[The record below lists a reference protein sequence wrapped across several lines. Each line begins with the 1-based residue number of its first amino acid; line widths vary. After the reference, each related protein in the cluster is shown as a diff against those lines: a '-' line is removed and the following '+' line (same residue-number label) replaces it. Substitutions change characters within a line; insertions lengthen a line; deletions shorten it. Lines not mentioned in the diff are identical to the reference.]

1 MDKIVIMNNINKLQ
15 KGKVPVAVIMI
26 SLNEAHNMKEVL
38 TNLEGWAQE
47 VFLLDSCS
55 QDATVDIAIDH
66 GVKVIQRNFKG
77 FGDQWNFALEN
88 LPISARWVMKLD
100 PDERITDELKSSIE
114 EIIIADKADG
124 IILKRRLY
132 FMGKALPINQK
143 ILRLWK
149 KGTCNFTDVD
159 VNEHPLVDGY
169 MINASGYLEHHDSPN
184 LDHWL
189 IKQNRYTTFEA
200 VSQYKKKPLAIK
212 PKFFGS
218 SLERR
223 MWLKANFWKIPGRYI
238 FLFIYHL
245 LILGAWRAGSI
256 GWKWSHLRTEVYRL
270 WEYKYFEMKSLGKV
284 SERILSH
291 PGKPDSRVR
300 FYKD

>member
-1 MDKIVIMNNINKLQ
+1 MDKIVIMNNISKVQ

-55 QDATVDIAIDH
+55 QDSTVDIALDN
-66 GVKVIQRNFKG
+66 GVTVVQRNFKG
-77 FGDQWNFALEN
+77 FGDQWNFALKN
-88 LPISARWVMKLD
+88 LPISAPWVMKLD
-100 PDERITDELKSSIE
+100 PDERITNELKSSIE
-114 EIIIADKADG
+114 DIIIADEADG
-124 IILKRRLY
+124 IILKRKLY
-132 FMGKALPINQK
+132 FMGKVLPINQK
-143 ILRLWK
+143 ILRLWR
-149 KGTCNFTDVD
+149 KGTCKFTDVD

-200 VSQYKKKPLAIK
+200 VSQYRKKPLAIK

-218 SLERR
+218 ALERR
-223 MWLKANFWKIPGRYI
+223 MWVKANFWKIPGRYI
-238 FLFIYHL
+238 LLFIYLKCVLL
-245 LILGAWRAGSI
+245 LI
-256 GWKWSHLRTEVYRL
+256 
-270 WEYKYFEMKSLGKV
+270 
-284 SERILSH
+284 
-291 PGKPDSRVR
+291 
-300 FYKD
+300 